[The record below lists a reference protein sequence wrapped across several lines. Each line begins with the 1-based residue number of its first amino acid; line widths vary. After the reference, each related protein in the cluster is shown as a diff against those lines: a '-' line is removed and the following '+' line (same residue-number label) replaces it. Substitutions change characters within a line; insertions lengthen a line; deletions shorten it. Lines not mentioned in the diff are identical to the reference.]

1 MFDLIIKNGSVYDG
15 TGQAPQVLD
24 IGVKAG
30 EIEALGNLRGKSAKT
45 VIDAGGD
52 CVAPGFIDVQ
62 NHSDSFWT
70 LFDYP
75 HQESLLLQGITTIV
89 VGHCGASL
97 APLPSLAAL
106 KSVQKW
112 HTLEGSNFNW
122 QYFDEYLAAVENLRL
137 GVNVGSLTGHS
148 TVRRGL
154 LKDEVR
160 SLTEQEL
167 KVLEKTVAA
176 SFRSGSLGLSL
187 GLVYAHEYDSSFE
200 ELIRMCRLIKG
211 SNRLLSVHLRS
222 EEASILESLDE
233 VLKLAADTGVRLK
246 ISHLKIRGEK
256 NWQLFPELI
265 KRLERA
271 YQQGVAVSFD
281 VYPYTTSWS
290 VLYTYLPKWSYE
302 GGRGELVKRLKQPYL
317 RNKILGGLIEQRLE
331 LSKITIA
338 TDTSSPHVIGRTL
351 GQIAADQGNSVEEA
365 MLNLLVAGDSE
376 VVVFDDNISADNLNA
391 LMRHPLAMIAT
402 DGAGFDLSETRKF
415 KNLVHPRCF
424 GAMPRFLSQTVKH
437 DLMGLEEAIFKITG
451 MPARVLGLPGR
462 GVIKKHARADL
473 AIFNKHKLADLA
485 NLNNPFQPS
494 LGIRWVIVGGE
505 LSVVEGKIT
514 GRFGGHVLKAR

>member
-15 TGQAPQVLD
+15 TGTKPQVLD
-24 IGVKAG
+24 IGIKAA

-45 VIDAGGD
+45 IIDAGGD
-52 CVAPGFIDVQ
+52 CVAPGFIDIQ

-75 HQESLLLQGITTIV
+75 HQESLLLQGITTII

-122 QYFDEYLAAVENLRL
+122 QYFDEYLDAVENLRL
-137 GVNVGSLTGHS
+137 GVNVGSMTGHS

-160 SLTEQEL
+160 SLTEQEM
-167 KVLEKTVAA
+167 KVLERTVF
-176 SFRSGSLGLSL
+176 SSLKSGSFGLSL
-187 GLVYAHEYDSSFE
+187 GLVYSHEYDSSFE
-200 ELIRMCRLIKG
+200 ELLRLSRLVKM

-222 EEASILESLDE
+222 EGASILESLDE
-233 VLKLAADTGVRLK
+233 VLKLASDSGVRVK

-256 NWQLFPELI
+256 NWRLFPELI
-265 KRLERA
+265 KRLEQA
-271 YQQGVAVSFD
+271 YQKGVVVSFD
-281 VYPYTTSWS
+281 VYPYATSWS

-302 GGRGELVKRLKQPYL
+302 GGRVELIKRLQQPYL
-317 RNKILGGLIEQRLE
+317 RNKILSGLIEQRLE

-338 TDTSSPHVIGRTL
+338 TDTSSPHLIGRTL

-365 MLNLLVAGDSE
+365 LLNLLVSCDSE
-376 VVVFDDNISADNLNA
+376 VVVFDENISEENLKA
-391 LMRHPLAMIAT
+391 LISHPLAMIAT
-402 DGAGFDLSETRKF
+402 DGAGFDLHETRKF

-424 GAMPRFLSQTVKH
+424 GAMPRFLSQAVKN
-437 DLMGLEEAIFKITG
+437 DLMPMEQAIFKITG
-451 MPARVLGLPGR
+451 MPARVLGMPGR
-462 GVIKKHARADL
+462 GVIKKRARADL
-473 AIFNKHKLADLA
+473 AIFNKSKLADLA
-485 NLNNPFQPS
+485 SLNNPFQQPR
-494 LGIRWVIVGGE
+494 GISWVIVGGE
-505 LSVVEGKIT
+505 LSVAEGKIT